1 MTPEE
6 KQEWICQILA
16 DEDAKAGVEQPA
28 EKEEKEE
35 KEDFVPCSGWRV
47 GPRCLHLIGSMCCL

>member
-28 EKEEKEE
+28 DKEEREE
-35 KEDFVPCSGWRV
+35 KEDFVPCSR
-47 GPRCLHLIGSMCCL
+47 